1 MTPSRNV
8 QRETGSPLNSAGH
21 TLVELLVVLLLFA
34 LVIAAIYT
42 VLRTQQRFYATHVQ
56 VSDTRDAA
64 RIASQVLSHELRGL
78 SPPGGD
84 LYAIAGDSVAL
95 RSATGFGVI
104 CGRSGNTLSLGR
116 VSGVFGDL
124 PTDSVLV
131 FVEGNADTAL
141 DDEWRVAAIHGSDRG
156 SVGRCADGGPLQLEL
171 VLDRELS
178 GTEVGSPVRAFRPYT
193 YRLYSGSD
201 GKWWLGQRLRGGRLQ
216 PLAGPFA
223 EPELG
228 GLKLEALTASGEDAT
243 DLAEISQIRVSVT
256 ARSHRPV
263 QRAMGPSF
271 YHDSLSTVAYLRN
284 GRR

>member
-1 MTPSRNV
+1 MQTPHV
-8 QRETGSPLNSAGH
+8 QRASGGRLSSAGH

-34 LVIAAIYT
+34 LVVAAIYA

-84 LYAIAGDSVAL
+84 LYAIAGDSVSL
-95 RSATGFGVI
+95 RSVTGFGVI
-104 CGRSGNTLSLGR
+104 CRRLGNTLGLWL

-131 FVEGNADTAL
+131 FVEGDADTAL
-141 DDEWRVAAIHGSDRG
+141 DDEWRVAGIQRSDRG
-156 SVGRCADGGPLQLEL
+156 GVGRCADGDPPRVEL
-171 VLDRELS
+171 ALDRELL

-201 GKWWLGQRLRGGRLQ
+201 GNWWLGQRLRGGRLQ

-228 GLKLEALTASGEDAT
+228 GLRLEALTAAGESAT
-243 DLAEISQIRVSVT
+243 DLAEINQVRVSVT
-256 ARSHRPV
+256 ARSYRPV
-263 QRAMGPSF
+263 QRAMGPGF
-271 YHDSLSTVAYLRN
+271 YHDSLRTLAYLRN
-284 GRR
+284 ARR